1 MDWQKV
7 DWYTARA
14 GGFVAWGLVTASVL
28 YGLLHASRA
37 TRRPRPAW
45 VLDLHRNLAA
55 LACIFTLVHVGALV
69 LDDFI
74 GFGAR
79 EVLVPYA
86 SKFKPQAVAFG
97 VVALYLLA
105 AVQLSS
111 LAMRFLPRK
120 VWHAM
125 HLSSYVTFALTTLHM
140 LQAGTDRKSPITR
153 GVAACALFAVAAAT
167 IWRVFARQMVR
178 VRHDRRRAL
187 LQSHVG
193 LETPTLRDVDQA
205 IKEVVQRGT
214 TRGGDLAVDPNE
226 RRAVPRD
233 PIRKMGA

>member
-7 DWYTARA
+7 DWYTAR
-14 GGFVAWGLVTASVL
+14 GSGLVAWGLVTASVL

-55 LACIFTLVHVGALV
+55 LACIFTLIHIGALV

-79 EVLVPYA
+79 EILVPYA
-86 SKFKPQAVAFG
+86 SKFKPQAVAYG
-97 VVALYLLA
+97 VVSLYLLA
-105 AVQLSS
+105 AVQVSS
-111 LAMRFLPRK
+111 MAMRFLPRK

-140 LQAGTDRKSPITR
+140 MQVGTDRKSQITR
-153 GVAACALFAVAAAT
+153 AVAAAALT
-167 IWRVFARQMVR
+167 AVMLATVWRVIARQVVR
-178 VRHDRRRAL
+178 ARHERRRLL
-187 LQSHVG
+187 LQSHVPMQ
-193 LETPTLRDVDQA
+193 TPTLHDIDQA
-205 IKEVVQRGT
+205 IEEVVQRGT
-214 TRGGDLAVDPNE
+214 TRSRDLAVEPIE

-233 PIRKMGA
+233 RVRKMGS